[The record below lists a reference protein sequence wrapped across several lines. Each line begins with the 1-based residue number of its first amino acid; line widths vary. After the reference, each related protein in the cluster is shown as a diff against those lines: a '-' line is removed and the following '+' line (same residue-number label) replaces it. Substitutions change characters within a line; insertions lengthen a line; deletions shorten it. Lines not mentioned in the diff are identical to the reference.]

1 MGWRYFEVLTKKY
14 DEKSKVGYILEV
26 DVQYPPKKLYEFHS
40 DLPFLPE
47 RKKLRNVG
55 KLFTSLEDKCEY
67 VVQIKS
73 LKQVLNHGFV
83 LKKVHGAINFNQS
96 ELLKPYNEMNNKLN
110 KMNNN
115 EQKQKKILKKTF
127 SN

>member
-1 MGWRYFEVLTKKY
+1 MHG
-14 DEKSKVGYILEV
+14 
-26 DVQYPPKKLYEFHS
+26 FHS

-47 RKKLRNVG
+47 RKKLG
-55 KLFTSLEDKCEY
+55 KVEKLLTSLEDKCEY
-67 VVQIKS
+67 VVHIKS
-73 LKQVLNHGFV
+73 LKQVLNHGLV
-83 LKKVHGAINFNQS
+83 LKKVHRAINFNQN

-115 EQKQKKILKKTF
+115 NKQRQNKILKKTF

>member
-1 MGWRYFEVLTKKY
+1 MFNT
-14 DEKSKVGYILEV
+14 
-26 DVQYPPKKLYEFHS
+26 PPKKSYEFHS

-47 RKKLRNVG
+47 RKKLRNVE
-55 KLFTSLEDKCEY
+55 KLRTSLEDKCEY
-67 VVQIKS
+67 FVQIKS

-83 LKKVHGAINFNQS
+83 LKKVHGAINFNQN

-115 EQKQKKILKKTF
+115 EQKEKKILKKTF
-127 SN
+127 SNYKIMLYSVKQWKL